1 MNQPESHDPAD
12 LLHRALRDLPD
23 IAAPRT
29 LEERVLAGIA
39 AQAALPWWRQP
50 VAAWPQPARIA
61 LVTTCLAVAAGLTQL
76 MTAGLRD
83 GVEVARGAEA
93 WLAPVS
99 NSWSALHTAAS
110 ALSGTAA
117 LLPTVWL
124 FGLVAAGA
132 LGALGAALLGG
143 GIAAYR
149 SLCVRN

>member
-23 IAAPRT
+23 IAAPRS

-39 AQAALPWWRQP
+39 ARAALPWWRQS

-61 LVTTCLAVAAGLTQL
+61 LVTACLAVAAGLTQL
-76 MTAGLRD
+76 VTTGVRD
-83 GVEVARGAEA
+83 GAAVARGAET

-99 NSWSALHTAAS
+99 DSWAALHTAANAIS
-110 ALSGTAA
+110 ATVA
-117 LLPTVWL
+117 LVPPLWL
-124 FGLVAAGA
+124 FGLAATA
-132 LGALGAALLGG
+132 ALGAALLGG